1 MEYLCLLTFQMSL
14 ALSDGLVSSDIGH
27 HRGLVPV
34 LLEDDQDMEEGI
46 RKQTGIY
53 GNCNLWICHA
63 NWNNLIMSG
72 TPSIIFILS
81 SYHTAVKHAQEVQ
94 YQLK

>member
-53 GNCNLWICHA
+53 GNCNL
-63 NWNNLIMSG
+63 
-72 TPSIIFILS
+72 
-81 SYHTAVKHAQEVQ
+81 
-94 YQLK
+94 

>member
-1 MEYLCLLTFQMSL
+1 MSL
-14 ALSDGLVSSDIGH
+14 GLSDGLVSSDIGQR
-27 HRGLVPV
+27 RGLVPV

-53 GNCNLWICHA
+53 GNGSLWICHA
-63 NWNNLIMSG
+63 NWSNVIMSWK
-72 TPSIIFILS
+72 PSIILILS
-81 SYHTAVKHAQEVQ
+81 SYHTEVKHSQNIQ